1 MPKLLQINVTANSGS
16 TGKIAEQIGQY
27 AIKNEWESYIAYSR
41 KANKS
46 SSHLIK
52 IGNKL
57 DIISHG
63 ICNRIFDNQG
73 LLSKQS
79 TKVLIR
85 EIEKINPNIIHL
97 HNIHGYFLNYPI
109 LFDYL
114 TSKNIPIFWTLH
126 DCWTITGHCAYFS
139 YINCNKWK
147 TLCHNCPLKQNYPRS
162 YIFDRSKKNY
172 IEKKEYFTKLNNITI
187 ITVSEW
193 LHKII
198 SESFL
203 NRYNIKTIKNGVDL
217 NVFAPET
224 KAAKDK
230 IIEKYKL
237 KNKTILLGVANMWEK
252 RKGLYDYIELANRLK
267 EKYQIVLVGVTN
279 QQKKNLPNNI
289 IGINKTENQKELA
302 VFYCI
307 ADIVLNLSYEETFG
321 MTTVEGF
328 ACGTPSIVYNT
339 TASPE
344 LISKDTGFI
353 VEPRDFNKIIECIDS
368 ICSKGKDFYLTSCRS
383 RAEKYY
389 NKEEKAKEYFSLYT
403 QMLTEIK

>member
-1 MPKLLQINVTANSGS
+1 MPKLLQINATVNSGS

-27 AIKNEWESYIAYSR
+27 AIKHGWESYIAYAR

-52 IGNKL
+52 IGNKSN
-57 DIISHG
+57 IILHG
-63 ICNRIFDNQG
+63 IFNRIFDNQG
-73 LLSKQS
+73 LSSRQS

-85 EIEKINPNIIHL
+85 KIEKINPDIIHL
-97 HNIHGYFLNYPI
+97 HNIHGYYLNFPI

-114 TSKNIPIFWTLH
+114 ASKNIPVCWTLH

-147 TLCHNCPLKQNYPRS
+147 TLCHNCPQKQNYPKS

-172 IEKKEYFTKLNNITI
+172 IEKKEYFTKLNNISI

-198 SESFL
+198 SESFFYK
-203 NRYNIKTIKNGVDL
+203 YNIKTIKNGIDL
-217 NVFAPET
+217 NVFTPKNKT
-224 KAAKDK
+224 TKDK
-230 IIEKYKL
+230 IIEKYNL
-237 KNKTILLGVANMWEK
+237 KNKIILLGVANVWEK
-252 RKGLYDYIELANRLK
+252 RKGLYDYIELASKLK
-267 EKYQIVLVGVTN
+267 EKYQIALVGVTN
-279 QQKKNLPNNI
+279 QQKKNLPDNI
-289 IGINKTENQKELA
+289 IGINRTENQKELA
-302 VFYCI
+302 ALYSL
-307 ADIVLNLSYEETFG
+307 ARIVLNLSYEETFG

-353 VEPRDFNKIIECIDS
+353 VEPRDFNKIIECIDF
-368 ICSKGKDFYLTSCRS
+368 ICSKGKDFYLTSCRN
-383 RAEKYY
+383 RAEKFY
-389 NKEEKAKEYFSLYT
+389 NKEEKIKEYFSLYT
-403 QMLTEIK
+403 QILTEKK